1 MSGYYIENKEGR
13 DSLLEHEI
21 KAVLREKGFS
31 VPDGFYA
38 DRGSSLSE
46 IVEKAS
52 LLTYPLV
59 AKVTSV
65 RIASKTDVGGI
76 RLGIKDSEDLK
87 RAVSELLNIE
97 GSEGVLIEEMVPE
110 GLEVIVGGVLDDQ
123 FGPIVMFG
131 LGGIFVEIFKDVAFG
146 LAPLNKEGALC
157 LMHQIKAYPLLKGYR
172 GQPHVD
178 IDTLSN
184 LMVSVSEMI
193 ASGNI
198 KEIDL
203 NPVILYPKGA
213 VVVDA
218 KMKMV

>member
-31 VPDGFYA
+31 IPDGFYA

-46 IVEKAS
+46 IIEKAS

-59 AKVTSV
+59 AKVSSV
-65 RIASKTDVGGI
+65 RRASKTDVGGI

-87 RAVSELLNIE
+87 KAVSELINIE

-110 GLEVIVGGVLDDQ
+110 GLEVIIGGVLDDQ

-146 LAPLNKEGALC
+146 LAPLDKEGALC
-157 LMHQIKAYPLLKGYR
+157 LMRQIKAYPLLKGYR
-172 GQPHVD
+172 GRPHLD

>member
-1 MSGYYIENKEGR
+1 MSGYFIDNKEVR
-13 DSLLEHEI
+13 DSLLEHEV
-21 KAVLREKGFS
+21 KAILRERGFS
-31 VPDGFYA
+31 TPEGFYA
-38 DRGSSLSE
+38 NRGSPISE
-46 IVEKAS
+46 IIERAS

-59 AKVTSV
+59 AKVSSV
-65 RIASKTDVGGI
+65 SIASKTDVGGI

-87 RAVSELLNIE
+87 KAVSELLNIE

-131 LGGIFVEIFKDVAFG
+131 LGGIFVEVFKDVAFG
-146 LAPLNKEGALC
+146 LAPLNKGGALW

-172 GQPHVD
+172 GRPHLD

-198 KEIDL
+198 REIDL
-203 NPVILYPKGA
+203 NPVILYPDGA
-213 VVVDA
+213 IVVDA